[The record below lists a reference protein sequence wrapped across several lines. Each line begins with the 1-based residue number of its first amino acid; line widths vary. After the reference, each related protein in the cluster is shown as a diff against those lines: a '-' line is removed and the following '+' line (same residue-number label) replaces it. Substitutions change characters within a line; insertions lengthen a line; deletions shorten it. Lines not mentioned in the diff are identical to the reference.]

1 MSEGAL
7 ALFLWRNMET
17 RTINEQYAEIGAD
30 LIATE
35 DSLIDIANSSATI
48 IYLSST
54 HKKTSGGKVVKAEC
68 EKISDKYKWGIPCDF
83 TITVFEPNCEGMTEE
98 QMRILIF
105 HELLHIGIEEKNGK
119 EVYSIVP
126 HDLEDFRTIIRRF
139 GVDWSR

>member
-1 MSEGAL
+1 MDNRCVCEEYAAIGREL
-7 ALFLWRNMET
+7 IE
-17 RTINEQYAEIGAD
+17 NEPELEYIR
-30 LIATE
+30 
-35 DSLIDIANSSATI
+35 DSDVKI
-48 IYLSST
+48 IYLSSDC
-54 HKKTSGGKVVKAEC
+54 KKRDGNKITRGMC
-68 EKISDKYKWGIPCDF
+68 ERVQDKYRWSIPCDF
-83 TITVFEPNCEGMTEE
+83 TVTVFEPNVENFDEE

>member
-1 MSEGAL
+1 MDNRCVCEEYAAIGREL
-7 ALFLWRNMET
+7 IE
-17 RTINEQYAEIGAD
+17 NEPELEYIR
-30 LIATE
+30 
-35 DSLIDIANSSATI
+35 DSDVKI
-48 IYLSST
+48 IYLSSDCP
-54 HKKTSGGKVVKAEC
+54 KKDGSKIIRGMC
-68 EKISDKYKWGIPCDF
+68 ERVQDKYRWSIPCDF
-83 TITVFEPNCEGMTEE
+83 TVTVFEPNVENFDEE